1 MRPRIL
7 LAPLALALASAACTH
22 QAASADHVPIAADL
36 SLDALLES
44 TLRLTDADPYLAITR
59 DLLCHMP
66 GPDGRPI
73 DANPSA
79 VNEVVPPAKIFDN
92 LYYIGGTRTG
102 SWLITTPEG
111 YIMIDGMYGNSPE
124 TVTIPGMIALGLDP
138 AQLKYLVITHAGPD
152 HAGGARYYQEH
163 YGTRIIMSQQDWDGL
178 LNPAP
183 GSWVLDT
190 RPPDQR
196 PPQQREWR
204 GPPSFDIVAK
214 DGDSLT
220 LGGLTMRMFFT
231 PRTARGGGLS
241 FIVPVTDM
249 GDRHVWATYGNT
261 GLSQSTEDRQLY
273 RASVQRFLREM
284 ESAGVDSITSSHP
297 FVDGSN
303 LRMAELNR
311 RLSGMPNPF
320 VIGSEAA
327 QNYLRILDE
336 CAALVI
342 ARNAQGLDDAG
353 LAMARPSS

>member
-1 MRPRIL
+1 MRR
-7 LAPLALALASAACTH
+7 LAFHSPLAMVLACAACTH
-22 QAASADHVPIAADL
+22 PAAVTDTPAVAVTSP
-36 SLDALLES
+36 LDALLES

-79 VNEVVPPAKIFDN
+79 VNEVVPPTKIFDN

-124 TVTIPGMIALGLDP
+124 TVTIPGMLALGLDP
-138 AQLKYLVITHAGPD
+138 SQLKYLVITHAGPD

-190 RPPDQR
+190 RPREQR
-196 PPQQREWR
+196 PPQQREWL
-204 GPPSFDIVAK
+204 GPPSFDMVGK
-214 DGDSLT
+214 DGESLT

-231 PRTARGGGLS
+231 PRTGRGGGLS
-241 FIVPVTDM
+241 FIVPVTDQ
-249 GDRHVWATYGNT
+249 GEPHVWATYGNT
-261 GLSQSTEDRQLY
+261 GLSQSAEDRQIY
-273 RASVQRFLREM
+273 RASVQKFLREM
-284 ESAGVDSITSSHP
+284 QAAGVDSITSSHP

-303 LRMAELNR
+303 LRIAELEKR
-311 RLSGMPNPF
+311 QPGAPNPF

-327 QNYLRILDE
+327 QNYLRILDG
-336 CAALVI
+336 CASLVI
-342 ARNAQGLDDAG
+342 ARNAQGLDDLGQALNG
-353 LAMARPSS
+353 PSG